1 MPYVFQSFCALV
13 ISPMFVVDSIMSPL
27 IASTLTSI
35 SFPSRMSFNRNPPPY
50 DESST
55 DLEVHERIKS
65 TEPSHSLGHGPIL
78 AGTPLNIYFLP
89 S

>member
-1 MPYVFQSFCALV
+1 
-13 ISPMFVVDSIMSPL
+13 MFVVDSIMSPL

-55 DLEVHERIKS
+55 DLEV
-65 TEPSHSLGHGPIL
+65 P
-78 AGTPLNIYFLP
+78 
-89 S
+89 